1 MATFYGRNTSQVNL
15 FGVNSIST
23 TGGTILSQ
31 GNDANG
37 GYFIQFQHDVGG
49 CGGAD
54 SGVYIELKDT
64 TPNWTWIS
72 CRFQLSGSA
81 SCWSFSNSVGVG
93 NFGSGVGISGTANLL
108 AYDTTGGDKLS
119 NGYLSYNDPAFATH
133 NPTYA
138 CDNNADNFF
147 IYNTGVYRRLTMTRR
162 RNVGAGLAGIHHGR
176 SCNSTGGGSVTIID
190 QIRVW

>member
-1 MATFYGRNTSQVNL
+1 MAAFYGRNTSQVNL
-15 FGVNSIST
+15 YGVNSIST

-37 GYFIQFQHDVGG
+37 GYFIAFQHDLGG

-64 TPNWTWIS
+64 THNWTWIS
-72 CRFQLSGSA
+72 CRFQLSGA
-81 SCWSFSNSVGVG
+81 AACWSFSDTGGS
-93 NFGSGVGISGTANLL
+93 NFGTAVGINGTANLL
-108 AYDTTGGDKLS
+108 AYSTANGDKLS
-119 NGYLSYNDPAFATH
+119 NGYLSYNYPDFATH
-133 NPTYA
+133 YPLSA
-138 CDNNADNFF
+138 CDNDANNFF
-147 IYNTGVYRRLTMTRR
+147 RYNTGVYRGFTMTRR

-176 SCNSTGGGSVTIID
+176 SCNTTGGGSVTIID